1 MIDMVI
7 HMSIHIFHIMKMI
20 IDIIKHIIQNGVKL
34 KMVEV
39 NFMVYLEVNLVDMIN
54 QQNIKLL
61 KLGEMK
67 KIMNINLGKMKLVIF
82 MILNI
87 LLLLMLFLFLKFI

>member
-1 MIDMVI
+1 
-7 HMSIHIFHIMKMI
+7 MI
-20 IDIIKHIIQNGVKL
+20 IDIIKHIILNGVEL

-61 KLGEMK
+61 KLGEKK

-87 LLLLMLFLFLKFI
+87 LLLLILLLFLKFI

>member
-1 MIDMVI
+1 
-7 HMSIHIFHIMKMI
+7 MI
-20 IDIIKHIIQNGVKL
+20 IDIIQHIILNGIEL

-61 KLGEMK
+61 KLGEKK
-67 KIMNINLGKMKLVIF
+67 KIMNINLRKMKLVIF